1 MAWTGEEGPV
11 VFFAAQPRAAAVS
24 RALSRNVIPPS
35 ARDLG
40 LGSMR
45 ELHPRCRLFDL
56 TGQGMVAVAMDV
68 LAQRVK
74 DLK

>member
-11 VFFAAQPRAAAVS
+11 VFSAAQPRAAAVS
-24 RALSRNVIPPS
+24 RALSRNMIPPS

-45 ELHPRCRLFDL
+45 ELRPRCRLFDL
-56 TGQGMVAVAMDV
+56 TGQGMVAMAMDA
-68 LAQRVK
+68 LAQRASG
-74 DLK
+74 LK